1 MAWCLPRTLRM
12 DVFNAED
19 FEYRL
24 ASGEF
29 DDALSDTLAQ
39 LTREQ
44 VEQVVAL
51 VLKHANDPTED
62 FNRPQE
68 NG

>member
-1 MAWCLPRTLRM
+1 MAWRLPRTLRM

-29 DDALSDTLAQ
+29 DDALRDTLAQ

-51 VLKHANDPTED
+51 VLQHANDPTED
-62 FNRPQE
+62 FKRIQE